1 MTLYPPIETSA
12 APPAKQA
19 FLQNCGAAG
28 IEVEIG
34 QLAADSRQA
43 PERRKAESALARTL
57 ARAGLER
64 QGVAQAQ
71 MERHADGF
79 AVWPPGWAGSLAH
92 SGGWSVAALAR
103 TAQVRCVGIDVED
116 PARMQRAL
124 WGHILTPAEQAAAD
138 ALGADAAQLR
148 GAAVFSAKEA
158 VYKAIYPLLGSAPG
172 FQQAELQW
180 QSATAFRVSVPPKWA
195 VQLQGIYA
203 VFDGMLFAVVWQ
215 PAA

>member
-1 MTLYPPIETSA
+1 MNSQLPV
-12 APPAKQA
+12 KQA
-19 FLQNCGAAG
+19 FMQRCAAAG
-28 IEVEIG
+28 IEVAIERLPAAALE
-34 QLAADSRQA
+34 LAQ
-43 PERRKAESALARTL
+43 RRKAESALARTL
-57 ARAGLER
+57 ARGLLQR
-64 QGVAQAQ
+64 HGLADAQL
-71 MERHADGF
+71 ERHADGF
-79 AVWPPGWAGSLAH
+79 ALWPAGWAGSLAH

-116 PARMQRAL
+116 PARMRRAL